1 MANAKKSTVEK
12 ATTEKIETIEKS
24 NEPSQDITKI
34 LEMVQKM
41 QEQIADLV
49 NENNKLKEE
58 QQKTKEQIDVA
69 ECVAEYINPVS
80 SETVSNNGKIKV
92 YHMQEMLGGLE
103 TYIKLTDTQRSLRK
117 IGQVCTFTPDQFEEL
132 EGKYRHFFDKGIIA
146 LGAEHMDLAEM
157 YDLPIYD
164 PKTKKQYNSKVLKD
178 VVNYSYDQLSEF
190 YNNLSKNNQEAFLQ
204 YWLGKVYD
212 KEDGYYN
219 QEKMNWLETISGKR
233 VFSSII
239 IEMQNNERRDYNPA
253 INADK

>member
-80 SETVSNNGKIKV
+80 S
-92 YHMQEMLGGLE
+92 Y
-103 TYIKLTDTQRSLRK
+103 
-117 IGQVCTFTPDQFEEL
+117 
-132 EGKYRHFFDKGIIA
+132 A
-146 LGAEHMDLAEM
+146 LDNKREHC
-157 YDLPIYD
+157 
-164 PKTKKQYNSKVLKD
+164 
-178 VVNYSYDQLSEF
+178 
-190 YNNLSKNNQEAFLQ
+190 
-204 YWLGKVYD
+204 G
-212 KEDGYYN
+212 
-219 QEKMNWLETISGKR
+219 
-233 VFSSII
+233 
-239 IEMQNNERRDYNPA
+239 
-253 INADK
+253 